1 MKKLKECPQ
10 SPNCVSSQ
18 STDDLHRIEPLRY
31 SGTSKEAMASLVVLL
46 NSMKRAKIVIQT
58 ENYLHIEFTSALCRF
73 VDDVEFVIDAQEK
86 VIHVRSASRVG
97 YSDLGANRKRVEKIR
112 EVFSAKY
119 VHSKMD
125 DVPMKP

>member
-58 ENYLHIEFTSALCRF
+58 ENYLHIEFTSALCQF